1 MSNELLVVRAN
12 TVAIK
17 ISVCSINVAAPCQE
31 FKAKLNIKHVYYLY
45 DQFTK
50 SLTYGESNPNMITGR
65 KKLGVNSKNESI
77 SDRIK
82 IYATPRT
89 FYKIS

>member
-17 ISVCSINVAAPCQE
+17 ISVRSINVAAPCQE

-50 SLTYGESNPNMITGR
+50 SLT
-65 KKLGVNSKNESI
+65 
-77 SDRIK
+77 
-82 IYATPRT
+82 
-89 FYKIS
+89 